1 MVWMNFA
8 HLFLGLHNSYI
19 NLSIFSI
26 IFCHISMTA
35 CHMMSKMM
43 IWAIGPMAYV
53 PTKFHWDILK
63 NEGILTTTTTTT
75 TSKIIIIIII
85 IAKMKPHK
93 NKIPFPFW
101 GNGIIIAKMKPHK
114 NKIPFPFW
122 GNGITR
128 GTVPWGTV
136 NPIPIRLVTGTKDKV
151 SPGNSRWQQ
160 LAPFERASV
169 TSYSTL
175 MVTMDLCAS
184 VSKLQPSEICLKCA
198 WPPFD
203 LWRSL

>member
-1 MVWMNFA
+1 MVWMNFG
-8 HLFLGLHNSYI
+8 HLLLGLHNFYI
-19 NLSIFSI
+19 HLSIF
-26 IFCHISMTA
+26 FCHFLSYFNDSMSYDVINDD
-35 CHMMSKMM
+35 MSYCIHDPCAHQVSLRYLEK
-43 IWAIGPMAYV
+43 WAKY
-53 PTKFHWDILK
+53 HHC
-63 NEGILTTTTTTT
+63 LTTTTAP
-75 TSKIIIIIII
+75 III
-85 IAKMKPHK
+85 
-93 NKIPFPFW
+93 
-101 GNGIIIAKMKPHK
+101 
-114 NKIPFPFW
+114 
-122 GNGITR
+122 ITR

>member
-75 TSKIIIIIII
+75 TSKII
-85 IAKMKPHK
+85 
-93 NKIPFPFW
+93 
-101 GNGIIIAKMKPHK
+101 
-114 NKIPFPFW
+114 
-122 GNGITR
+122 ITR

>member
-75 TSKIIIIIII
+75 SKII
-85 IAKMKPHK
+85 
-93 NKIPFPFW
+93 
-101 GNGIIIAKMKPHK
+101 
-114 NKIPFPFW
+114 
-122 GNGITR
+122 ITR

-151 SPGNSRWQQ
+151 SPGNSSWQQ

>member
-1 MVWMNFA
+1 MSHDIINDDMSYWA
-8 HLFLGLHNSYI
+8 HGPCAHQVSLRYLE
-19 NLSIFSI
+19 
-26 IFCHISMTA
+26 
-35 CHMMSKMM
+35 K
-43 IWAIGPMAYV
+43 WAKYD
-53 PTKFHWDILK
+53 HC
-63 NEGILTTTTTTT
+63 LTTTTTTT
-75 TSKIIIIIII
+75 PII
-85 IAKMKPHK
+85 
-93 NKIPFPFW
+93 
-101 GNGIIIAKMKPHK
+101 IIIAKMKPHK

>member
-1 MVWMNFA
+1 MFRAGRQVSWYEWTLPISSWDFTIRT
-8 HLFLGLHNSYI
+8 FICPFCYD
-19 NLSIFSI
+19 
-26 IFCHISMTA
+26 IFCHNSMTA
-35 CHMMSKMM
+35 CHMMSKME

-53 PTKFHWDILK
+53 PTKFHWDSFKRRWNLTINCK
-63 NEGILTTTTTTT
+63 KTFTTTTP
-75 TSKIIIIIII
+75 II
-85 IAKMKPHK
+85 
-93 NKIPFPFW
+93 
-101 GNGIIIAKMKPHK
+101 
-114 NKIPFPFW
+114 
-122 GNGITR
+122 ITR

>member
-63 NEGILTTTTTTT
+63 NEGILTTTTTT
-75 TSKIIIIIII
+75 SKIII
-85 IAKMKPHK
+85 
-93 NKIPFPFW
+93 
-101 GNGIIIAKMKPHK
+101 
-114 NKIPFPFW
+114 
-122 GNGITR
+122 ITR

>member
-1 MVWMNFA
+1 MNEFCPSLPGTSQFV
-8 HLFLGLHNSYI
+8 HSFVHFFYTFSVIIQWQHVIWCQKWWYELLGPWPMCPPSFI
-19 NLSIFSI
+19 EI
-26 IFCHISMTA
+26 A
-35 CHMMSKMM
+35 SKEE
-43 IWAIGPMAYV
+43 WSL
-53 PTKFHWDILK
+53 TKS
-63 NEGILTTTTTTT
+63 NNY
-75 TSKIIIIIII
+75 
-85 IAKMKPHK
+85 KPLQVQ
-93 NKIPFPFW
+93 I
-101 GNGIIIAKMKPHK
+101 
-114 NKIPFPFW
+114 
-122 GNGITR
+122 ITR

>member
-63 NEGILTTTTTTT
+63 NEGILTTTTTT
-75 TSKIIIIIII
+75 III
-85 IAKMKPHK
+85 
-93 NKIPFPFW
+93 
-101 GNGIIIAKMKPHK
+101 GNMKPHK

-128 GTVPWGTV
+128 GTVPRGTV
-136 NPIPIRLVTGTKDKV
+136 DPIPNELSLWPRTMFRQVTPSHDHWRHLIHTYMYIYIHVDMYIYKWRVAHIYPIGGLSVLGTAM
-151 SPGNSRWQQ
+151 R
-160 LAPFERASV
+160 
-169 TSYSTL
+169 
-175 MVTMDLCAS
+175 DLI
-184 VSKLQPSEICLKCA
+184 L
-198 WPPFD
+198 
-203 LWRSL
+203 SLH

>member
-75 TSKIIIIIII
+75 TSKIIII
-85 IAKMKPHK
+85 
-93 NKIPFPFW
+93 
-101 GNGIIIAKMKPHK
+101 IIIAKMKPHK

>member
-1 MVWMNFA
+1 MNEFCPSLPGTSQFV
-8 HLFLGLHNSYI
+8 HSFVHFVMTFSVIIPWQHVIWCQKWWYELLGPWPICPPSFIEISWKMSEISPLFN
-19 NLSIFSI
+19 
-26 IFCHISMTA
+26 
-35 CHMMSKMM
+35 
-43 IWAIGPMAYV
+43 
-53 PTKFHWDILK
+53 TKTF
-63 NEGILTTTTTTT
+63 TTTT
-75 TSKIIIIIII
+75 TS
-85 IAKMKPHK
+85 
-93 NKIPFPFW
+93 
-101 GNGIIIAKMKPHK
+101 
-114 NKIPFPFW
+114 
-122 GNGITR
+122 ITR

-198 WPPFD
+198 WPRFD

>member
-75 TSKIIIIIII
+75 TTSKIIITRGTVQGHSGSHSLHFVM
-85 IAKMKPHK
+85 ARRQ
-93 NKIPFPFW
+93 
-101 GNGIIIAKMKPHK
+101 
-114 NKIPFPFW
+114 
-122 GNGITR
+122 GITR
-128 GTVPWGTV
+128 GTVQGHSGSHSLHFV
-136 NPIPIRLVTGTKDKV
+136 MARRQGIMKIEGENGFYANLV
-151 SPGNSRWQQ
+151 
-160 LAPFERASV
+160 
-169 TSYSTL
+169 
-175 MVTMDLCAS
+175 M
-184 VSKLQPSEICLKCA
+184 
-198 WPPFD
+198 
-203 LWRSL
+203 

>member
-63 NEGILTTTTTTT
+63 NEGILTTTTTT
-75 TSKIIIIIII
+75 SKIII
-85 IAKMKPHK
+85 
-93 NKIPFPFW
+93 
-101 GNGIIIAKMKPHK
+101 IIIAKMKPHK

-128 GTVPWGTV
+128 GTVPRGTV
-136 NPIPIRLVTGTKDKV
+136 DPIPNGLWPRTRFRQVTPSHSHWRPLKEHQWL
-151 SPGNSRWQQ
+151 PIQ
-160 LAPFERASV
+160 L
-169 TSYSTL
+169 
-175 MVTMDLCAS
+175 
-184 VSKLQPSEICLKCA
+184 
-198 WPPFD
+198 
-203 LWRSL
+203 

>member
-1 MVWMNFA
+1 MFRAGSQVSRYEWILPISSWDFTIRT
-8 HLFLGLHNSYI
+8 FICPFCYD
-19 NLSIFSI
+19 
-26 IFCHISMTA
+26 IFCHNSMTT

-43 IWAIGPMAYV
+43 RWAIGPMAYV
-53 PTKFHWDILK
+53 PTKFHWDSFKRRWKSDQCLQTTF
-63 NEGILTTTTTTT
+63 TTTTP
-75 TSKIIIIIII
+75 III
-85 IAKMKPHK
+85 IAKMKPH
-93 NKIPFPFW
+93 N
-101 GNGIIIAKMKPHK
+101 

-128 GTVPWGTV
+128 GTVPWSTV

-169 TSYSTL
+169 ISYSTL

-184 VSKLQPSEICLKCA
+184 VSKLQPSEICLKCD
-198 WPPFD
+198 WPRFD
-203 LWRSL
+203 LSRSL

>member
-128 GTVPWGTV
+128 GTVPRGTV
-136 NPIPIRLVTGTKDKV
+136 DPIPNELSLWPRTMFRQVTPSHDHWRHLIHTYMYIYIHVDMYIYKWRVAHIYPIGGLSVLGTAM
-151 SPGNSRWQQ
+151 R
-160 LAPFERASV
+160 
-169 TSYSTL
+169 
-175 MVTMDLCAS
+175 DLI
-184 VSKLQPSEICLKCA
+184 L
-198 WPPFD
+198 
-203 LWRSL
+203 SLH

>member
-75 TSKIIIIIII
+75 SKII
-85 IAKMKPHK
+85 
-93 NKIPFPFW
+93 
-101 GNGIIIAKMKPHK
+101 
-114 NKIPFPFW
+114 
-122 GNGITR
+122 ITR

>member
-1 MVWMNFA
+1 
-8 HLFLGLHNSYI
+8 
-19 NLSIFSI
+19 
-26 IFCHISMTA
+26 
-35 CHMMSKMM
+35 MM
-43 IWAIGPMAYV
+43 IWAIGPWPMC
-53 PTKFHWDILK
+53 PPSFIEISWKMSEISPLFNTKTF
-63 NEGILTTTTTTT
+63 TTTT
-75 TSKIIIIIII
+75 TSIIII
-85 IAKMKPHK
+85 IAKMKPH
-93 NKIPFPFW
+93 N
-101 GNGIIIAKMKPHK
+101 

>member
-1 MVWMNFA
+1 MTNDVIYHDMSYWA
-8 HLFLGLHNSYI
+8 HGPCAHQVSLRYLE
-19 NLSIFSI
+19 
-26 IFCHISMTA
+26 
-35 CHMMSKMM
+35 K
-43 IWAIGPMAYV
+43 WARYDH
-53 PTKFHWDILK
+53 F
-63 NEGILTTTTTTT
+63 LTTTTTT
-75 TSKIIIIIII
+75 SIIIIII

-93 NKIPFPFW
+93 NKIPFPYR
-101 GNGIIIAKMKPHK
+101 
-114 NKIPFPFW
+114 